1 MKKAEYQVNIESC
14 DNGLIVRVGCKTL
27 VVLEGQ
33 IDDAFDDIKKLMTGG
48 WEGQKEVRK
57 KWLND
62 QDDCIEQAQSVC
74 TNTAEAPR

>member
-1 MKKAEYQVNIESC
+1 MKKAEYQVIIESC

-62 QDDCIEQAQSVC
+62 LEVEECAPTCEPALAQG
-74 TNTAEAPR
+74 TPR